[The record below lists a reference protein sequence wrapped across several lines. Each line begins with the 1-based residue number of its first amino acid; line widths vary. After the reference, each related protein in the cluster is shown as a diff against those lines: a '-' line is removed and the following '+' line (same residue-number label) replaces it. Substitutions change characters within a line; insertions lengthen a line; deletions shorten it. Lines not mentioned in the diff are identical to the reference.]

1 MPTHKHHTHAE
12 TAAIA
17 ANRLYNE
24 LKAAE
29 PLAKQLF
36 HHSENTR
43 GQINDVELN
52 TETINKLRRVREL
65 AKRIHNAAQTARG
78 NYEYSTFTLDADGA
92 RGFSIEVSGWNNG
105 KAGE

>member
-1 MPTHKHHTHAE
+1 MHTHKHHTHAE
-12 TAAIA
+12 AAAIA

-43 GQINDVELN
+43 GDINDAALN
-52 TETINKLRRVREL
+52 TETINKLRRVAEL
-65 AKRIHNAAQTARG
+65 AKRIHNAAQTARD
-78 NYEYSTFTLDADGA
+78 NYECSTFTLDAESA
-92 RGFSIEVSGWNNG
+92 RGFSIDG
-105 KAGE
+105 KAAASE

>member
-1 MPTHKHHTHAE
+1 MHTHKHHTHAE
-12 TAAIA
+12 PAAIA
-17 ANRLYNE
+17 ANRLFNQ

-78 NYEYSTFTLDADGA
+78 NYEYSTFTFDAEGA
-92 RGFSIEVSGWNNG
+92 RGFSIEASGWD
-105 KAGE
+105 KLAK